1 MGVHKYVSL
10 KYISNHKHVCEA
22 LPLPDK
28 MGNDE
33 RDGLSYLTI

>member
-1 MGVHKYVSL
+1 MGAREYVSL

-22 LPLPDK
+22 LSLPDK

-33 RDGLSYLTI
+33 RDGLSYLGI

>member
-1 MGVHKYVSL
+1 MGAC
-10 KYISNHKHVCEA
+10 KYISVKYLTINMFLKLLVLA
-22 LPLPDK
+22 GDQ